1 MADATIRNTLDPFS
15 SAFDTSQFDETDE
28 PTEPES
34 HGRDPSPMDTGFQ
47 HTNEPLYRSRLWWC
61 SDPSKLWDFADLC
74 DPQREDG
81 VGKATVRFRYE
92 ANIKRPSQAQ
102 LVAIRTEII
111 KQIKERVAGISVDDF
126 GVQAPRPRGVR
137 RTLFLDVKVFTQSF
151 YPAIKKVW
159 LEYANRPW
167 RFAFAG
173 APMDDKVIIFKIND
187 LEVNANLPKLLQLF
201 RSKFREARITAF
213 WGLYYTQTAGPIP
226 SEQDFSGKVYVVG
239 TTDFYNRT
247 WLPRQ
252 IDLSSIGGKT
262 VQVWYEGGEKDCEHL
277 THMQNETTPVSE
289 EHDSS
294 TEEPVTATSNVDA
307 PGVEALRRSD
317 RLISSSSLLED
328 VVIDSDDSTEFIDRT
343 YAPSKQKKRGR
354 RNTDSED
361 ERLDFELLADAATE
375 IAEATNADR
384 QPQTAASASPGAPS
398 STLDINGANAA
409 SENHSTPTQLN
420 VRKRAKQ
427 ITEDEPLAPAPCDLI
442 AKGCITNGSP
452 FLRSHI
458 QNGKLMHMMRDG
470 SSAPLSKIDGSKHL
484 TACPIQN
491 DSAQVR
497 KLARNS
503 VELVCKYV
511 VGDLDFYPPMNPGR
525 TETNL
530 ISRQQQDWLEDH
542 KTELLASRRV
552 PSQVQ
557 LIADKFSTEMGIER
571 FHAAIFWD
579 RFKGDGIF
587 EGVTTKIRGK
597 KLSEAEYKVAYSAVL
612 ATFDLLREWP
622 DYLHP
627 DLKFSV
633 QEMRLAE
640 WVSLI
645 CVAITDEFDCIIRP
659 KNLLERLREALIAL
673 KPKLDPKVVE
683 ILADWR
689 RKPNTEFH
697 KKERGAGGC
706 RPKIGGIAFDLITL
720 DCFPQPAPGGIT
732 ATTSKISVD
741 QASNKTTTITSTHSV
756 KVSEYLSQPGWQPF
770 IPPQHEV
777 HKVEDP
783 SSPNKI
789 AIASSVLQAGDK
801 FVAANC
807 ILLQGKRLNVS
818 PLAPIHANFDF
829 VNAMTPRSP
838 LASTI
843 FQQVYVLSALFRDD
857 SKGNV
862 EVAFVFP
869 EPAHTYVALSTQ
881 PVWQSGLAM
890 ADVRKLDFAET
901 EGIRNPLSVL
911 KGACRTTLTSTA
923 SSG

>member
-1 MADATIRNTLDPFS
+1 
-15 SAFDTSQFDETDE
+15 
-28 PTEPES
+28 
-34 HGRDPSPMDTGFQ
+34 
-47 HTNEPLYRSRLWWC
+47 
-61 SDPSKLWDFADLC
+61 
-74 DPQREDG
+74 
-81 VGKATVRFRYE
+81 
-92 ANIKRPSQAQ
+92 
-102 LVAIRTEII
+102 
-111 KQIKERVAGISVDDF
+111 
-126 GVQAPRPRGVR
+126 
-137 RTLFLDVKVFTQSF
+137 
-151 YPAIKKVW
+151 
-159 LEYANRPW
+159 
-167 RFAFAG
+167 
-173 APMDDKVIIFKIND
+173 
-187 LEVNANLPKLLQLF
+187 
-201 RSKFREARITAF
+201 
-213 WGLYYTQTAGPIP
+213 
-226 SEQDFSGKVYVVG
+226 
-239 TTDFYNRT
+239 
-247 WLPRQ
+247 
-252 IDLSSIGGKT
+252 
-262 VQVWYEGGEKDCEHL
+262 
-277 THMQNETTPVSE
+277 MQNETTPVSE

-911 KGACRTTLTSTA
+911 KGACRTVNCNASYIMQRGFGSAMLPAAPYSALLIADTDEHRFFRLTYFSPVDAAFMIGHRVPFFANIAEGYPYPNAAMSQPLTPLHTPHFPPHCTECGA
-923 SSG
+923 IGHESDACTHAQHDTGTGKGKVLACKACQKAGTSETCNVSPCKILREYKLNSDAMVKAVIEDKAKTFIYSAAATVLREQLYRYS